1 MYRNNSMTSNQ
12 SFSAWNDQRQKKESG
27 TDDTSGS
34 SSWFLFSTMQD
45 SFVNQMQDLYGILP
59 DAGPLSAE
67 FRGRLMNAVYL
78 LIGAIIFALLA
89 VFIGIPTLLLRPS
102 KFVFCLTLATLLA
115 ASSVIVL
122 QKPSIFISNLWAG
135 GITQAVPV
143 LLLFTSVLFTFYVTV
158 FYHRYSLT
166 LFAGVVQV
174 VCLVIY
180 LASFIPGGTTGL
192 NLVWRMLYTIVMT
205 SINPCIY
212 MTKQTLLTLYRSV
225 FS

>member
-1 MYRNNSMTSNQ
+1 MTSNQ
-12 SFSAWNDQRQKKESG
+12 SFSAWNDQRQKKENGIDDSG
-27 TDDTSGS
+27 GNA
-34 SSWFLFSTMQD
+34 SWFQFGAMQD

-67 FRGRLMNAVYL
+67 FRGRLLNAVYL

-102 KFVFCLTLATLLA
+102 KFVFCLTLSTLLA

-122 QKPSIFISNLWAG
+122 QKPSVFLSNLWIG
-135 GITQAVPV
+135 GISQAVPV
-143 LLLFTSVLFTFYVTV
+143 FLLFTSVLFTFYVTV

-166 LFAGVVQV
+166 LFAGIVQV
-174 VCLVIY
+174 ASLLIY

-192 NLVWRMLYTIVMT
+192 NLVWRMLYTIVMS
-205 SINPCIY
+205 SINPCFY
-212 MTKQTLLTLYRSV
+212 VTKQTLLTLYRSI